1 MLSFGFVASGFSRK
15 IEPPIAIQLIALR
28 CRRLERRV
36 REGKD
41 VTMAKAERKTAAR
54 RKTV

>member
-54 RKTV
+54 RKNV